1 MKWYALGGSRLTSLR
16 AEFSTAE
23 RPVWSCGQLILKTV
37 NHNKTCALG
46 AIHKLHEFLWMCG
59 NTRLFFILIPTHV
72 NSICDILVL
81 FFILKHSSLSSS
93 SFFFFLMFSLFL
105 SPSKA
110 FYILFLLLSHLIQF
124 APSPFPF
131 LSASLISDYLH
142 CTDYNP
148 AFLIVFSISV
158 HIIFKH
164 FSKIC
169 GNRKEWELSKVM
181 FQNWRHSG
189 LETLKNIY
197 LNLIIEKA
205 L

>member
-1 MKWYALGGSRLTSLR
+1 MLW
-16 AEFSTAE
+16 EQSTNCMNFYE
-23 RPVWSCGQLILKTV
+23 CVGT
-37 NHNKTCALG
+37 H
-46 AIHKLHEFLWMCG
+46 
-59 NTRLFFILIPTHV
+59 LFFILIPTHV

-81 FFILKHSSLSSS
+81 FFILKLSSLYS
-93 SFFFFLMFSLFL
+93 SFFSFFLMFSLFL

-131 LSASLISDYLH
+131 LSASPISDYLY

-164 FSKIC
+164 FSKIYD
-169 GNRKEWELSKVM
+169 NRKEWELSKVM
-181 FQNWRHSG
+181 FQN
-189 LETLKNIY
+189 
-197 LNLIIEKA
+197 
-205 L
+205 